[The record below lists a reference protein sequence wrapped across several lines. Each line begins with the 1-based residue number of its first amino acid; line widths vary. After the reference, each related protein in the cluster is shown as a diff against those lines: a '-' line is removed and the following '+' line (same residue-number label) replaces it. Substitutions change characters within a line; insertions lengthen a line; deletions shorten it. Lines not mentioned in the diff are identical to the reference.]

1 MKLFKFPTNVT
12 ISLIIGGLIAV
23 FATFP
28 DTFFPLLS
36 LDRSKLAQ
44 NEAWRVV
51 TSNFVHFGWAHSLMN
66 LAAFMIFATA
76 LANVFSIT
84 RFIALILFCCTA
96 VGVGIY
102 YLNPQYEIYAGLS
115 GAIHGFF
122 VAGLLANKRHAYWL
136 NGVFMAALFGKVMWE
151 HQADYQTTELQSLL
165 PVAVAYDAHLYGAL
179 AGLAFG
185 IGSLVVDKYFPKQK
199 N

>member
-1 MKLFKFPTNVT
+1 MKLFKFTANVT

-44 NEAWRVV
+44 GEAWRII
-51 TSNFVHFGWAHSLMN
+51 TGNFVHFGWVHTLMN
-66 LAAFMIFATA
+66 IAAFMIFAFA
-76 LANVFSIT
+76 LANAFST
-84 RFIALILFCCTA
+84 ARFITLILFCGAA
-96 VGVGIY
+96 VGVGVY
-102 YLNPQYEIYAGLS
+102 CLNPEYEIYAGLS

-122 VAGLLANKRHAYWL
+122 VAGLLANKRHALWL
-136 NGVFMAALFGKVMWE
+136 NSIFIAVLFGKVLIE
-151 HQADYQTTELQSLL
+151 HRTNYHATELQSLL

-179 AGLAFG
+179 AGLAFAV
-185 IGSLVVDKYFPKQK
+185 SNLALDKVLRK
-199 N
+199 